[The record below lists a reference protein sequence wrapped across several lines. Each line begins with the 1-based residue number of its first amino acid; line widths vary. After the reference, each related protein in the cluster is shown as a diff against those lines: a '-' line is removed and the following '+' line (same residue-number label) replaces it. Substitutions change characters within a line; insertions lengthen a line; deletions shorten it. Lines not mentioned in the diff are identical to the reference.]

1 MDDQTG
7 RVPAINAPAVVI
19 AVLAVLVA
27 MHVLRQVVS
36 PAVDREILIYLAF
49 LPIRFGEGG
58 GELPGG
64 LLVAYTSLFSHALLH
79 VDWMHLILNS
89 AWMLAFGALI
99 ARRTGPVRF
108 ILLLVVAAAAGALAY
123 LVMSGVSQTI
133 VVGAS
138 GAVSGLMGA
147 GFRLIFVVLDRGGIR
162 FLQDHTDLVPRMPL
176 AIALRDG
183 RVLMSTAVW
192 IAINLLFGIV
202 FPNILAAGGIAW
214 EAHLGGFF
222 AGLLLFQFFD
232 RGRGWH

>member
-1 MDDQTG
+1 MDGQTG
-7 RVPAINAPAVVI
+7 REPAINAPAVVI
-19 AVLAVLVA
+19 AVLAALLA
-27 MHVLRQVVS
+27 MHVLRQVIS
-36 PAVDREILIYLAF
+36 PALDREILIYLAF

-64 LLVAYTSLFSHALLH
+64 WLVAYTSLVSHALLH
-79 VDWMHLILNS
+79 IDWMHLILNS

-99 ARRTGPVRF
+99 ARRTGALRF
-108 ILLLVVAAAAGALAY
+108 VLLLMVAAAAGALAY
-123 LVMSGVSQTI
+123 LAVSGVSQTI
-133 VVGAS
+133 VMGAS

-162 FLQDHTDLVPRMPL
+162 FLQEHTDLVPRMPL
-176 AIALRDG
+176 AVAVRDT

-192 IAINLLFGIV
+192 IGVNLLFGIV
-202 FPNILAAGGIAW
+202 FPNLLAAGGIAW